1 MERICREE
9 DFRCKKQIK
18 REREEEDMHEKA
30 LTVKHKKID
39 QLKKT
44 LICKRNSIKN
54 DQERLDT
61 RLFLVPERN
70 GLTPMWAK

>member
-18 REREEEDMHEKA
+18 RERKEEDMHEKA
-30 LTVKHKKID
+30 LTVKQKKND

-44 LICKRNSIKN
+44 LICKRNSIKTTKK
-54 DQERLDT
+54 D
-61 RLFLVPERN
+61 
-70 GLTPMWAK
+70 